1 MNNLQRLK
9 QLEKVK
15 EEITKKQ
22 YKEAKFALER
32 ELCKENLSYLV
43 TEVLDPEYYKEL
55 LNDFHFDMMQFA
67 ENKSKRKLLL
77 VPRGHFKS
85 SLVTIPIVIQ
95 TLLKNPN
102 ARILITNATL
112 DNAQDFLRSVKGYM
126 EGNEKLK
133 YLFGEF
139 KSDKWNEGEIIIKQ
153 RNKLQIK
160 EASVMASSV
169 DKSIVSK
176 HFDLIIGDDL
186 VNRESIN
193 TKEQLVKTQIYY
205 KDLLD
210 LIQHE
215 GKTQE
220 AGTVVIIG
228 TRWHYDDLY
237 QHIMDKE
244 DFDIFFRTC
253 WNDKKEPIFPNAFSK
268 KSLESL
274 RKSKGSYEFCLP
286 YEAPILMSNWDN
298 KPIGDLQ
305 IGDEVIGWTKDRERK
320 LEKSKVKGISVRQLQ
335 VNTLVMKSGR
345 KVRCT
350 KEHNWFTGR
359 CDITHKEYRPA
370 KVGHKLMYVCPTDEY
385 QVDDYTRNLWFY
397 LAGFFDADGSAKTG
411 GCLNI
416 TQSPEA
422 NPESYK
428 KIINTLEELNLEY
441 SEYVRTHKQKN
452 WTDSHLIWLK
462 NNFITQLKLM
472 RITNLGKRRQIAD
485 KMIDSGCRFVRE
497 KDEVVE
503 IIQGQIEDTYSI
515 ETETG
520 NYIAYGYASK
530 NSAQYLNSPI
540 DDEHAT
546 FKESWLNNFFEKLPE
561 GTFNY
566 YLTLDTAGG
575 GEGKNADSNG
585 WILNAVDINGNWYIL
600 ECIADKANPTEIV
613 DRLFSFHSRYPA
625 LVIGIERTMY
635 SVAFRPQLEAEM
647 RKRGI
652 YLNIVEL
659 KAAGTNKEARIKS
672 LVPRF
677 ERKTIFL
684 KEEYEDL
691 RTELLRFPKSRHDDL
706 SDSLA
711 YQMDLA
717 EKPYGGAL
725 DQELKP
731 IFCNNYS

>member
-1 MNNLQRLK
+1 MNNLERLK
-9 QLEKVK
+9 QLEEVK
-15 EEITKKQ
+15 DKIKPRE

-32 ELCKENLSYLV
+32 ELCKEDLSFLV

-55 LNDFHFDMMQFA
+55 LNDFHFEMMQFA
-67 ENKSKRKLLL
+67 ENSSKRKLLL

-133 YLFGEF
+133 HLFGEF
-139 KSDKWNEGEIIIKQ
+139 KSDKWNEGEIIIRQ

-193 TKEQLVKTQIYY
+193 TREQLVKTQIYY

-220 AGTVVIIG
+220 AGTVIIIG

-237 QHIMDKE
+237 QHIIDNE
-244 DFDIFFRTC
+244 NFDTFFRTC

-274 RKSKGSYEFCLP
+274 RKSKGSYEF
-286 YEAPILMSNWDN
+286 
-298 KPIGDLQ
+298 
-305 IGDEVIGWTKDRERK
+305 
-320 LEKSKVKGISVRQLQ
+320 
-335 VNTLVMKSGR
+335 
-345 KVRCT
+345 
-350 KEHNWFTGR
+350 
-359 CDITHKEYRPA
+359 
-370 KVGHKLMYVCPTDEY
+370 
-385 QVDDYTRNLWFY
+385 
-397 LAGFFDADGSAKTG
+397 
-411 GCLNI
+411 
-416 TQSPEA
+416 
-422 NPESYK
+422 
-428 KIINTLEELNLEY
+428 
-441 SEYVRTHKQKN
+441 
-452 WTDSHLIWLK
+452 
-462 NNFITQLKLM
+462 
-472 RITNLGKRRQIAD
+472 
-485 KMIDSGCRFVRE
+485 
-497 KDEVVE
+497 
-503 IIQGQIEDTYSI
+503 
-515 ETETG
+515 
-520 NYIAYGYASK
+520 
-530 NSAQYLNSPI
+530 SAQYLNSPI

-561 GTFNY
+561 GTYNY

-613 DRLFSFHSRYPA
+613 DRLFSFHSRYPT
-625 LVIGIERTMY
+625 LTIGIERTMY

-652 YLNIVEL
+652 FLNIVEL

-684 KEEYEDL
+684 KQEYEDL

-725 DQELKP
+725 DQDLKP